1 MKVHTIDGHEV
12 EITLDEAKRIHGT
25 LSGKGQMA
33 APDAKEKYHKDAFHN
48 ILERA
53 KAHHIVNVEDKE
65 DDMKKL
71 LLCGIQEGDAELIGE
86 IIEWF
91 ISEHDK
97 KVGA

>member
-12 EITLDEAKRIHGT
+12 EITLDEAKRIHGVM
-25 LSGKGQMA
+25 SGKGQMA
-33 APDAKEKYHKDAFHN
+33 APDAKEKYHRDAFHN

-53 KAHHIVNVEDKE
+53 KAHHIAGVEDKE
-65 DDMKKL
+65 DDMKEL
-71 LLCGIQEGDAELIGE
+71 LLYGIREGDAELVGE